1 VLPNKLI
8 IKYLTIIGV
17 TISKEGAKAGSAIW
31 TFPAVI
37 ISAMLIAWAAE
48 AAQFLISQ
56 GLALAI
62 LAWLQTLPEFAVEGV
77 IAWTGGKDPEKI
89 HLATANL
96 TGAIRLLPGLGW
108 PLIFLTAFI
117 FNKIKNKRNLKEI
130 VLEKEHSVEVL
141 ALLPPLIYFG
151 VIFLKGTFS
160 IIDSLVLILLYS
172 AYLYCLNKVPPQEA
186 EEIDE
191 LEPIPRNI
199 LRLKPLFRNSVIAG
213 LFLAGGL
220 ILLFVAKPFLQSMLG
235 LALTLGVSEFVF
247 VQWVAPFLSEF
258 PEKVSAFYWARQV
271 KKAPIALMNMVSSN
285 INEWTMLAAVIP
297 IVFSISSGG
306 FSTIHFDQLQLTE
319 ILLTMV
325 QSLLAFLLLLNMRFS
340 WYEALG
346 LFLLWAI
353 QLARPGLREE
363 MVFVYVACIVFCL
376 IQVLLGWRQPR
387 AFTDFFGILRNHILV
402 SRPSPHGVNPEKRE

>member
-1 VLPNKLI
+1 VLSHKLI

-17 TISKEGAKAGSAIW
+17 TVSKEGAKATSAIW
-31 TFPAVI
+31 TFPSVI

-77 IAWTGGKDPEKI
+77 IAWTAGKDPAKV

-108 PLIFLTAFI
+108 PLIFFTAFI
-117 FNKIKNKRNLKEI
+117 FNRIKNKRNLKEI

-141 ALLPPLIYFG
+141 SLLPPLIYFG
-151 VIFLKGTFS
+151 VIFLKGTFNV
-160 IIDSLVLILLYS
+160 IDSLVLILIYC
-172 AYLYCLNKVPPQEA
+172 AYLYCLNRVPPQEA
-186 EEIDE
+186 EGIDE
-191 LEPIPRNI
+191 LEPIPRKI
-199 LRLKPLFRNSVIAG
+199 LFLKPLFRNSTIVG
-213 LFLAGGL
+213 LFFAGGL
-220 ILLFVAKPFLQSMLG
+220 ILFFVAEPFLQSMLG

-297 IVFSISSGG
+297 IVFSISSGS
-306 FSTIHFDQLQLTE
+306 FSTIHFDHLQLTE

-325 QSLLAFLLLLNMRFS
+325 QSSLAFLLLLNMRFS

-353 QLARPGLREE
+353 QLVEPHLREE
-363 MVFVYVACIVFCL
+363 IIFIYVAWIVFCFIEIL
-376 IQVLLGWRQPR
+376 IGWRKPQ
-387 AFTDFFGILRNHILV
+387 AFTDFSEILRNHILV
-402 SRPSPHGVNPEKRE
+402 PRLSSDGVNPEKRK

>member
-1 VLPNKLI
+1 MLSQKLI
-8 IKYLTIIGV
+8 LKYLAIIGV
-17 TISKEGAKAGSAIW
+17 TVSKEGARAASAIW

-37 ISAMLIAWAAE
+37 LSAVLIAWAAE

-77 IAWTGGKDPEKI
+77 IAWAAGKDPAKV

-96 TGAIRLLPGLGW
+96 TGAIRLLPGFGW

-117 FNKIKNKRNLKEI
+117 FNKIKTGNNLKEI
-130 VLEKEHSVEVL
+130 VLEKEHCVEVL
-141 ALLPPLIYFG
+141 ALFPPVVYFG

-172 AYLYCLNKVPPQEA
+172 AYLYCLNRVPPQKVEG
-186 EEIDE
+186 IDE
-191 LEPIPRNI
+191 LEPIPRKI
-199 LRLKPLFRNSVIAG
+199 LYLKPLFRNSVIIG
-213 LFLAGGL
+213 LFFAGGL
-220 ILLFVAKPFLQSMLG
+220 ILFFVAEPFLQSMLG
-235 LALTLGVSEFVF
+235 LAMTLGVSEFVF

-271 KKAPIALMNMVSSN
+271 KKASIALMNMVSSN

-306 FSTIHFDQLQLTE
+306 FSAIHFDQFQLTE

-325 QSLLAFLLLLNMRFS
+325 QSFLAFLLLLNMRFS

-353 QLARPGLREE
+353 QLVKPHLREE
-363 MVFVYVACIVFCL
+363 MVFVYVAWIVLCF
-376 IQVLLGWRQPR
+376 IQTLFGWRKPK
-387 AFTDFFGILRNHILV
+387 AFTDFFEILV
-402 SRPSPHGVNPEKRE
+402 LKQSSEVSHEERE

>member
-1 VLPNKLI
+1 MLPQKLI
-8 IKYLTIIGV
+8 IKYLIIIGV
-17 TISKEGAKAGSAIW
+17 TVSKEGARAVSAIW

-37 ISAMLIAWAAE
+37 LSALLIAWAAE

-62 LAWLQTLPEFAVEGV
+62 LAWLQTIPEFAVEGV
-77 IAWTGGKDPEKI
+77 IAWAAGKDPEKV
-89 HLATANL
+89 HLVTANL

-117 FNKIKNKRNLKEI
+117 FNKIKTGENLKEV

-141 ALLPPLIYFG
+141 ALFPPIIYFG
-151 VIFLKGTFS
+151 VIILKGTFS

-172 AYLYCLNKVPPQEA
+172 AYLYCLNKVPPQEV
-186 EEIDE
+186 EGIDE
-191 LEPIPRNI
+191 LEPIPRKI
-199 LRLKPLFRNSVIAG
+199 LYLRPLFRNSVIIG
-213 LFLAGGL
+213 LFFSGGL
-220 ILLFVAKPFLQSMLG
+220 ILFFVAEPFLQSMLG

-247 VQWVAPFLSEF
+247 IQWVAPFLSEF

-271 KKAPIALMNMVSSN
+271 KKASIALMNMVSSN

-306 FSTIHFDQLQLTE
+306 ISTIHFDRFQLTE

-325 QSLLAFLLLLNMRFS
+325 QSFLAFVLLLNMRFS

-346 LFLLWAI
+346 LFILWAI
-353 QLARPGLREE
+353 QLVRPHLREE
-363 MVFVYVACIVFCL
+363 MVFVYVGCIVFYL
-376 IQVLLGWRQPR
+376 IQMLLGGRKPK
-387 AFTDFFGILRNHILV
+387 AVTDFFEILV
-402 SRPSPHGVNPEKRE
+402 LKPSSEVSSEKRK

>member
-17 TISKEGAKAGSAIW
+17 TVSKEGAKAGSAIW

-77 IAWTGGKDPEKI
+77 IAWTAGKDPEKI

-117 FNKIKNKRNLKEI
+117 FNKIKTRKYLKEI
-130 VLEKEHSVEVL
+130 VLEKEHCVEVL
-141 ALLPPLIYFG
+141 SLLPPLIYFG
-151 VIFLKGTFS
+151 VIFLKGTFNV
-160 IIDSLVLILLYS
+160 IDSLVLILIYC

-191 LEPIPRNI
+191 LEPIPRKI
-199 LRLKPLFRNSVIAG
+199 LYLKPLFRNSAIIG
-213 LFLAGGL
+213 LFFAGGL
-220 ILLFVAKPFLQSMLG
+220 ILFFVAKPFLQSMLG

-271 KKAPIALMNMVSSN
+271 KKASIALMNMVSSN
-285 INEWTMLAAVIP
+285 INEWTVLAAVIP

-306 FSTIHFDQLQLTE
+306 FSTIYFDRLQLTE
-319 ILLTMV
+319 ILLTMA
-325 QSLLAFLLLLNMRFS
+325 QSFLAFLLLLNMRFS

-353 QLARPGLREE
+353 QLVEPHLREE
-363 MVFVYVACIVFCL
+363 MVFVYIACIVFCL
-376 IQVLLGWRQPR
+376 IQILLGWRKPQ
-387 AFTDFFGILRNHILV
+387 AFTDFFEILRDHILV
-402 SRPSPHGVNPEKRE
+402 SRPSPHGVNPEKRK

>member
-1 VLPNKLI
+1 MLSHKLI

-17 TISKEGAKAGSAIW
+17 TVSKEGAKATSAIW
-31 TFPAVI
+31 TFPSVI

-77 IAWTGGKDPEKI
+77 IAWTAGKDPAKV

-108 PLIFLTAFI
+108 PLIFFTAFI
-117 FNKIKNKRNLKEI
+117 FNRIKNKRNLKEI

-141 ALLPPLIYFG
+141 SLLPPLIYFG
-151 VIFLKGTFS
+151 VIFLKGTFNV
-160 IIDSLVLILLYS
+160 IDSLVLILIYC
-172 AYLYCLNKVPPQEA
+172 AYLYCLNRVPPQEA
-186 EEIDE
+186 EGIDE
-191 LEPIPRNI
+191 LEPIPRKI
-199 LRLKPLFRNSVIAG
+199 LFLKPLFRNSTIVG
-213 LFLAGGL
+213 LFFAGGL
-220 ILLFVAKPFLQSMLG
+220 ILFFVAEPFLQSMLG

-297 IVFSISSGG
+297 IVFSISSGS
-306 FSTIHFDQLQLTE
+306 FSTIHFDHLQLTE

-325 QSLLAFLLLLNMRFS
+325 QSSLAFLLLLNMRFS

-353 QLARPGLREE
+353 QLVEPHLREE
-363 MVFVYVACIVFCL
+363 IIFIYVAWIVFCFIEIL
-376 IQVLLGWRQPR
+376 IGWRKPQ
-387 AFTDFFGILRNHILV
+387 AFTDFSEILRNHILV
-402 SRPSPHGVNPEKRE
+402 PRLSSDGVNPEKRK

>member
-1 VLPNKLI
+1 MLSHKLI
-8 IKYLTIIGV
+8 IKYLAIIGATV
-17 TISKEGAKAGSAIW
+17 SKEGAKATSAIW
-31 TFPAVI
+31 TFPSVI
-37 ISAMLIAWAAE
+37 LSAMLIAWAAE

-77 IAWTGGKDPEKI
+77 IAWAAGKDPAKV

-108 PLIFLTAFI
+108 PLIFFTAFI
-117 FNKIKNKRNLKEI
+117 FNKIRTGKNLKEI
-130 VLEKEHSVEVL
+130 VLEKEQCVEVL
-141 ALLPPLIYFG
+141 ALFPPLIYFG
-151 VIFLKGTFS
+151 VIFIKGTFNV
-160 IIDSLVLILLYS
+160 IDSLVLILIYS
-172 AYLYCLNKVPPQEA
+172 AYLYFLNRVPPQEA
-186 EEIDE
+186 EGIDE
-191 LEPIPRNI
+191 LEPIPRRI
-199 LRLKPLFRNSVIAG
+199 LFLKPLFRNSAIIG
-213 LFLAGGL
+213 LFFAGGL
-220 ILLFVAKPFLQSMLG
+220 ILFFVAEPFLQSMLG

-271 KKAPIALMNMVSSN
+271 KKASIALMNMVSSN

-306 FSTIHFDQLQLTE
+306 FSTIHFDQFQLTE
-319 ILLTMV
+319 ILLTIV
-325 QSLLAFLLLLNMRFS
+325 QSFLAFLLLLNMRFS

-353 QLARPGLREE
+353 QLVEPHLREE
-363 MVFVYVACIVFCL
+363 MVFVYIAWIIFCL
-376 IQVLLGWRQPR
+376 IQILAGWRKPE
-387 AFTDFFGILRNHILV
+387 AFTNFFEIIVLKPSSEV
-402 SRPSPHGVNPEKRE
+402 SPERRK

>member
-1 VLPNKLI
+1 MLPQKLI
-8 IKYLTIIGV
+8 IKYLIIIGV
-17 TISKEGAKAGSAIW
+17 TISKEGARAVSAVW

-37 ISAMLIAWAAE
+37 LSALIIAWAAE

-77 IAWTGGKDPEKI
+77 IAWTAGKDPEKI
-89 HLATANL
+89 HLVTANL

-108 PLIFLTAFI
+108 PLIFFTAFI
-117 FNKIKNKRNLKEI
+117 FNRIKTGRNLKEI

-141 ALLPPLIYFG
+141 ALLPPLIYFA
-151 VIFLKGTFS
+151 VIFLKGTFN
-160 IIDSLVLILLYS
+160 IIDSLVLILIYC
-172 AYLYCLNKVPPQEA
+172 AYLYCLNKVPPQEV
-186 EEIDE
+186 EGLDEI
-191 LEPIPRNI
+191 EPIPRKI
-199 LRLKPLFRNSVIAG
+199 LYLKPIFRNSAIIG
-213 LFLAGGL
+213 LFFVGGL
-220 ILLFVAKPFLQSMLG
+220 ILFFVAEPFLQSMLG

-271 KKAPIALMNMVSSN
+271 KKASIALMNMVSSN
-285 INEWTMLAAVIP
+285 INEWTMLAAIIP

-306 FSTIHFDQLQLTE
+306 FSTIHFDHFQLTE

-325 QSLLAFLLLLNMRFS
+325 QSFLAFLLLLKMRFC

-346 LFLLWAI
+346 LFILWAI
-353 QLARPGLREE
+353 QLVRPHLREE
-363 MVFVYVACIVFCL
+363 MVFVYVVCILFYF
-376 IQVLLGWRQPR
+376 IQILLGGRRPK
-387 AFTDFFGILRNHILV
+387 AITDFFEILV
-402 SRPSPHGVNPEKRE
+402 SKPSGEVSP

>member
-1 VLPNKLI
+1 MLPHKLI
-8 IKYLTIIGV
+8 IKYLAVIGV
-17 TISKEGAKAGSAIW
+17 VVSKEGAKATSAVW
-31 TFPAVI
+31 TFPSVI
-37 ISAMLIAWAAE
+37 FSAMLIAWAAE

-77 IAWTGGKDPEKI
+77 IAWAAGKDPAKV

-108 PLIFLTAFI
+108 PLIFFTAFI
-117 FNKIKNKRNLKEI
+117 FNRIKNKSNLKEI

-141 ALLPPLIYFG
+141 SLLPPLIYFG
-151 VIFLKGTFS
+151 VIFLKGTFN
-160 IIDSLVLILLYS
+160 IIDSLVLILIYC

-186 EEIDE
+186 EDIDE
-191 LEPIPRNI
+191 LEPIPRGI
-199 LRLKPLFRNSVIAG
+199 LRLRPLFRNSVITG

-220 ILLFVAKPFLQSMLG
+220 ILLFVAEPFLQSMLG

-271 KKAPIALMNMVSSN
+271 KKSPIALMNMVSSN

-306 FSTIHFDQLQLTE
+306 FSTIQFDQLQLTE

-325 QSLLAFLLLLNMRFS
+325 QSSLAFLLLLNMKFS

-346 LFLLWAI
+346 LFLLWAV
-353 QLARPGLREE
+353 QFARPGLREE
-363 MVFVYVACIVFCL
+363 MVFVYIACIVFCL
-376 IQVLLGWRQPR
+376 IQILLGWRKPQ
-387 AFTDFFGILRNHILV
+387 AFRDFSEILRNRALV
-402 SRPSPHGVNPEKRE
+402 PRPSPHGVNPEKRK